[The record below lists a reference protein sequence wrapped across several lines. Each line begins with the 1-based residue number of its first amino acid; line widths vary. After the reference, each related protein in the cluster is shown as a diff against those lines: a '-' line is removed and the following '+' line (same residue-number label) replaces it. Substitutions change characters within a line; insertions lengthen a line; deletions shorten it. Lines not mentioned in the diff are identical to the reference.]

1 MRAIICPKYGPPE
14 VLQQVDLPMP
24 KVRTGTILIR
34 IHATAATSADA
45 RVRAADFPAGMGW
58 MARLAFGL
66 TRPRNPILGG
76 VFAGEIADIGANVTG
91 FSRGDRIFG
100 MTGARLG
107 CYAEYQTVKAT
118 GAIAKLPDTI
128 SFADAAALPFG
139 FTTAI
144 SFLRDKAKLKTG
156 ETLLVI
162 GASGD
167 VGSAAVQVGKQLGA
181 HVTGVCSA
189 ANAAKVADIG
199 ADVVVDYR
207 TVDPFDEQN
216 KYDVVI
222 DTISKNPAL
231 QVMKAVGP
239 RGRLALV
246 AGGLRDMLR
255 RSGPEKQEVLSGVA
269 AERADDLDVVAGWVS
284 AGACKPV
291 IDQVFPLD
299 NIVDAH
305 RLVSSGRKVGA
316 AVVTIP

>member
-14 VLQQVDLPMP
+14 VLQPADLPMP
-24 KVRTGTILIR
+24 KVKAGTILVR

-66 TRPRNPILGG
+66 ARPRNPILGG

-91 FSRGDRIFG
+91 FGRGDRVLG

-118 GAIAKLPDTI
+118 GAIARLPDTI
-128 SFADAAALPFG
+128 SFTDAAALPFG

-144 SFLRDKAKLKTG
+144 SFLRDKAKLNSG
-156 ETLLVI
+156 ETLLVV

-189 ANAAKVADIG
+189 ANAAKVAEIG
-199 ADVVVDYR
+199 ADAAVDYKA
-207 TVDPFDEQN
+207 TDPFDGQH
-216 KYDVVI
+216 KYDMVI
-222 DTISKNPAL
+222 DTIGKSPAL
-231 QVMKAVGP
+231 QVMKAVAPG
-239 RGRLALV
+239 GRLALV

-255 RSGPEKQEVLSGVA
+255 RSGPEKQKVLSGVA
-269 AERADDLDVVAGWVS
+269 AERADDLDMVAGWVS
-284 AGACKPV
+284 AGACKPM

-305 RLVSSGRKVGA
+305 HLVATGRKVGS
-316 AVVTIP
+316 AVVVIG

>member
-1 MRAIICPKYGPPE
+1 MHAIICPAYGPPE
-14 VLQQVDLPMP
+14 VLQQAERPMLQVKP
-24 KVRTGTILIR
+24 DTLLVR

-66 TRPRNPILGG
+66 KRPRNPILGG
-76 VFAGEIADIGANVTG
+76 VFAGEIAEVGKGVTG
-91 FSRGDRIFG
+91 FSPGERVFG

-118 GAIAKLPDTI
+118 GAVAKLPDAICFT
-128 SFADAAALPFG
+128 DAAALPFG

-144 SFLRDKAKLKTG
+144 GFLRDKAKLKTG

-167 VGSAAVQVGKQLGA
+167 VGSAAVQIGKQLGA
-181 HVTGVCSA
+181 HVTAVCSA
-189 ANAAKVADIG
+189 ANAAKVTDIG
-199 ADVVVDYR
+199 ADAVVDYR
-207 TVDPFDEQN
+207 TVDPFDGQH

-222 DTISKNPAL
+222 DTIGKNPAL
-231 QVMKAVGP
+231 QVMKAVAP

-255 RSGPEKQEVLSGVA
+255 RSGPERQKVLSGVA
-269 AERADDLDVVAGWVS
+269 AERADDLDMVAGWVS
-284 AGACKPV
+284 AGAYKPV

-305 RLVSSGRKVGA
+305 RLVATGRKVGA
-316 AVVTIP
+316 AVVVIG